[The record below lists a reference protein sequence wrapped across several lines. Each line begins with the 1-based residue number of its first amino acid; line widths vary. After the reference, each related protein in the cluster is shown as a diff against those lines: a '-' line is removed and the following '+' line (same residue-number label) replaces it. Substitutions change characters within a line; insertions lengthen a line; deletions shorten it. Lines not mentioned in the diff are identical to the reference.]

1 MEKNCPCCDK
11 HCPVEKL
18 SCGEGRRHFG
28 MEDARHA
35 GAPEERMILLLRK
48 CGHFLHH
55 SMGPGAD
62 AAPLT
67 EALSAE
73 ERATLERLLEKCL
86 KHWETLPQPEHPA
99 YGEGHHPHHR

>member
-1 MEKNCPCCDK
+1 MEKEECPQ
-11 HCPVEKL
+11 
-18 SCGEGRRHFG
+18 
-28 MEDARHA
+28 
-35 GAPEERMILLLRK
+35 ERMISLLRR

-73 ERATLERLLEKCL
+73 ERATLEGLLEKCL
-86 KHWETLPQPEHPA
+86 NHWESLSMPR
-99 YGEGHHPHHR
+99 GERHGHPHRG

>member
-35 GAPEERMILLLRK
+35 DAPDERMIVLLRK

-55 SMGPGAD
+55 SMGSGAD

-73 ERATLERLLEKCL
+73 ERATLENLLEKCL

-99 YGEGHHPHHR
+99 HSEGHHPHHH

>member
-18 SCGEGRRHFG
+18 SCGQGRRHFG
-28 MEDARHA
+28 MEK
-35 GAPEERMILLLRK
+35 EECPQDRMISLLRR

-55 SMGPGAD
+55 SMGPESD
-62 AAPLT
+62 AALLT

-73 ERATLERLLEKCL
+73 ERATLEGLLEKCL
-86 KHWETLPQPEHPA
+86 NHWESLPMPR
-99 YGEGHHPHHR
+99 GERHGHPHRG

>member
-18 SCGEGRRHFG
+18 SCGQGRRHFG
-28 MEDARHA
+28 MEKEER
-35 GAPEERMILLLRK
+35 PQERMIALLRR

-55 SMGPGAD
+55 NMGPGAD

-73 ERATLERLLEKCL
+73 ERAMLEGLLEKCL
-86 KHWETLPQPEHPA
+86 KHWEGLSMPK
-99 YGEGHHPHHR
+99 GEGDGRPQKG

>member
-28 MEDARHA
+28 KEMEDR
-35 GAPEERMILLLRK
+35 PQERMIALLRK

-73 ERATLERLLEKCL
+73 ERATLENLLEKCL
-86 KHWETLPQPEHPA
+86 KHWERLPQPEGHGH
-99 YGEGHHPHHR
+99 GEGRHPHHG

>member
-28 MEDARHA
+28 KEMEDR
-35 GAPEERMILLLRK
+35 PQERMIVLLRK
-48 CGHFLHH
+48 CGHLLHH
-55 SMGPGAD
+55 SLGPGTD

-99 YGEGHHPHHR
+99 HSEGHHPHHR

>member
-28 MEDARHA
+28 MEAARHA
-35 GAPEERMILLLRK
+35 GAPEERMIVLLRS

-55 SMGPGAD
+55 SMGPD
-62 AAPLT
+62 ANDAPLT
-67 EALSAE
+67 KALSAE
-73 ERATLERLLEKCL
+73 ECATLEKLLEKCL

-99 YGEGHHPHHR
+99 HGGSRHPHHR

>member
-28 MEDARHA
+28 KEMEDR
-35 GAPEERMILLLRK
+35 PQERMIVLLRK
-48 CGHFLHH
+48 CGHLLHH
-55 SMGPGAD
+55 SLGPGTD

-73 ERATLERLLEKCL
+73 ERATLEKLLEKCL

-99 YGEGHHPHHR
+99 HGEGHHPHHR

>member
-11 HCPVEKL
+11 HCPVDKL
-18 SCGEGRRHFG
+18 SCGQGRRHFG
-28 MEDARHA
+28 TEKEEF
-35 GAPEERMILLLRK
+35 PQERMISLLRR

-55 SMGPGAD
+55 SMGSGAD

-73 ERATLERLLEKCL
+73 ERATLENLLEKCL

-99 YGEGHHPHHR
+99 HGGSRHPHHR

>member
-18 SCGEGRRHFG
+18 CCGHGLRHFG
-28 MEDARHA
+28 MEKEER
-35 GAPEERMILLLRK
+35 PQERMIALLRR

-55 SMGPGAD
+55 NMGPGAD

-67 EALSAE
+67 E
-73 ERATLERLLEKCL
+73 
-86 KHWETLPQPEHPA
+86 P
-99 YGEGHHPHHR
+99 

>member
-28 MEDARHA
+28 KEMEDR
-35 GAPEERMILLLRK
+35 PQERMIVLLRK
-48 CGHFLHH
+48 CGHLLHH
-55 SMGPGAD
+55 SLGPGTD

-99 YGEGHHPHHR
+99 HGEGRHPHHR

>member
-18 SCGEGRRHFG
+18 SCGQGRRHFG
-28 MEDARHA
+28 MEK
-35 GAPEERMILLLRK
+35 EERPQERIIALLRR

-55 SMGPGAD
+55 NMGPGAD

-73 ERATLERLLEKCL
+73 ERATLEGLLEKCL
-86 KHWETLPQPEHPA
+86 KHWEGLSMPK
-99 YGEGHHPHHR
+99 GEGDGRPQKG